1 MSSQGGDFKRRLPDS
16 AEFSRP
22 VSLARRLH
30 IDLPLT
36 FMLLAVS
43 GFGLVVLHSASNQ
56 STYYLDRQLTMFV
69 AAYVAYFVVAQ
80 VPLGAYRRLAP
91 WLYLAGLMLLAAVA
105 FFGTGAKGAQRWLDL
120 PGLPRFQPSEV
131 MKLIVPLLIAAY
143 LSRAPLPPSP
153 LRVLKAIA
161 MIAVPT
167 LLILVQPDLGTA
179 LLIATSG
186 FLVLFLAGLS
196 WKLMGLIVGAI
207 AVSTPALWLYVLR
220 DYQKARILTL
230 LDPQS
235 DKLGAGWNI
244 IQSKTAIGS
253 GGLYGKGW
261 LEGTQSQ
268 LDFLPESHTDFIIAV
283 LAEEFGLNGVI
294 LLLSLYLLTVGRCLY
309 ISLQAQESFSRLLG
323 GALTLTFFVY
333 IFVNMGMVS
342 GLLPVVGIPLPLVSH
357 GGTSLISLMISFGLI
372 MAIATEKRRLI
383 T

>member
-1 MSSQGGDFKRRLPDS
+1 MISQGSDFKRRLPDS

-30 IDLPLT
+30 IDLPLV
-36 FMLLAVS
+36 FMLLAVTC
-43 GFGLVVLHSASNQ
+43 FGLVVLHSASNQ
-56 STYYLDRQLTMFV
+56 SSYYLQRQLTMFV
-69 AAYVAYFVVAQ
+69 AAYIAFFIVAQ
-80 VPLGAYRRLAP
+80 IPLGVYRRLAP
-91 WLYLAGLMLLAAVA
+91 WLYVIGLLLLVSVL

-143 LSRAPLPPSP
+143 LSRASLPPS
-153 LRVLKAIA
+153 RIRILKAML
-161 MIAVPT
+161 MIALPT
-167 LLILVQPDLGTA
+167 VLILIQPDLGTA

-186 FLVLFLAGLS
+186 FLVLLLAGLS
-196 WKLMGLIVGAI
+196 WKFMGLIVAAL

-220 DYQKARILTL
+220 DYQKARVLTL

-253 GGLYGKGW
+253 GGLNGKGW
-261 LEGTQSQ
+261 LAGTQSQ